1 MKQQCPKCDNWV
13 EGKRKEDL
21 KRKATKSA
29 VKKASSFG
37 TAAAGAAIGSLFF
50 PGVGTVIGG
59 ALGLL
64 VEDDVNQL
72 ANEANDKLYGS
83 AIFEFCCP
91 NCGHIWEDYSSS
103 GTDNQLAKDQLLVQ
117 QMWEYV
123 QENID
128 EIYTSAETMNAFLS
142 EWESKEIIS
151 PIPKSQRNFILAFC
165 SYCASMAEYQYLA
178 IARKYINRALRSNDD
193 KEYQLFLEVINNKEP
208 NRNTATIVPNAIK
221 LLGDLKEDQAL
232 LKQEWY
238 WGQLQNAI
246 TEETNKY
253 KEEKIQKKKSYLI
266 KNSLFAIPVL
276 LFVIYKYM
284 NYDSPDGFW
293 STLFSWIPIYWTVLL
308 TVGGAYLAVI
318 SDCNK
323 VFSRKH
329 EEWQNEYISQYTPFK
344 WSDLLK

>member
-1 MKQQCPKCDNWV
+1 MKQQCPKCGNWV

-91 NCGHIWEDYSSS
+91 NCGYTWEDYSSS

-117 QMWEYV
+117 QMLDYV
-123 QENID
+123 NENTD
-128 EIYTSAETMNAFLS
+128 EIYSSADNFNAFLS
-142 EWESKEIIS
+142 EWGSKEIIS
-151 PIPKSQRNFILAFC
+151 PVPQANMNFLLAFYT
-165 SYCASMAEYQYLA
+165 YCASIAEPSFLR
-178 IARKYINRALRSNDD
+178 ISRKYINRALRINNN
-193 KEYQLFLEVINNKEP
+193 KEYQLLSEVINNKDSD
-208 NRNTATIVPNAIK
+208 RNTALIVPNAIK
-221 LLGDLKEDQAL
+221 LLADLTEDQMIFS
-232 LKQEWY
+232 QNWY
-238 WGQLQNAI
+238 LEQLQNAI

-253 KEEKIQKKKSYLI
+253 KEEKIQEKKSYLI
-266 KNSLFAIPVL
+266 KNSLFAVPIL

-284 NYDSPDGFW
+284 NYDSPEGFW
-293 STLFSWIPIYWTVLL
+293 STLFSWVPIYWTVLL
-308 TVGGAYLAVI
+308 TLGGAYLAVI
-318 SDCNK
+318 SDCCK
-323 VFSRKH
+323 VFSRKS
-329 EEWQNEYISQYTPFK
+329 EEWQNEYISQYTSFK